1 MTRSALLGWV
11 AVACLA
17 VSCALAGGVL
27 LHRGPGFATLPIF
40 VPASLAHEKAL
51 RAERGQPA
59 GKGGVEAV
67 ELAESLLRDATVSSD
82 PALAGEVAAL
92 GETRAR
98 LLDARN
104 RRHALNIRLMDVG
117 VAVARELTPAQW
129 DAIHMR
135 RDAIR
140 GKAERDL
147 FARLLAKLGGAGQG
161 SPEAPA
167 PP

>member
-1 MTRSALLGWV
+1 MTTRFGWMLV
-11 AVACLA
+11 VVLA
-17 VSCALAGGVL
+17 VSVAAQLRLV

-40 VPASLAHEKAL
+40 VPDSAIHEQAQ
-51 RAERGQPA
+51 RDARGQPA
-59 GKGGVEAV
+59 GLGGEEA
-67 ELAESLLRDATVSSD
+67 LQAAEALLRAPLD
-82 PALAGEVAAL
+82 PATTPARQKVMAAL
-92 GETRAR
+92 RADRAR